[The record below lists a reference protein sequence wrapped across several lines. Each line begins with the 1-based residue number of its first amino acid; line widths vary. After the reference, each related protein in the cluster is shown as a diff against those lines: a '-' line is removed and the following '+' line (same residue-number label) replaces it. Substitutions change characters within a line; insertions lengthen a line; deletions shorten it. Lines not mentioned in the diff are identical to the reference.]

1 MADKDYQIDIGG
13 KQLSL
18 KVSDWAE
25 QASGSVLCRMG
36 DTLVMVNAVMAERR
50 PNLGFFPLTVEYEEK
65 FYAAGKILGSR
76 FVRREGRPADEAIIT
91 ARLIDRAIR
100 PLFPTH
106 LSNEIQVV
114 ATCLSWDGANDPDVL
129 GLMGASL
136 ALGIS
141 HAPWSGPLGVVRVGR
156 KEGKFILNPTYE
168 ERRGADMD
176 FLFSAVSAKGGEG
189 DELLIN
195 MVEASAEE
203 IGDSIFEEAFDFA
216 ASALNSM
223 IGLQQTIIRDHG
235 KQKVVLPDPLHDDQT
250 EREVRELLGSRL
262 EQALFGPKQNRMD
275 EVNELKR
282 EIAAIIEGKYP
293 GTGKNDYAKDFFEKE
308 LNFLMRNRI
317 LKEGKRVDGRG
328 LNEVRDLAAEVA
340 LLPRTHGSALFKRG
354 QTKTLSI
361 LTLGTPGDQ
370 KLLAGME
377 FIGKKRFM
385 HHYNF
390 PPYSTGEAKPM
401 RGPGRREI
409 GHGMLVEKALL
420 PVIPEV
426 ADFPYTIRI
435 VTESVSSNGSTSM
448 ASACSSSLALMDA
461 GVPIKRPVAGIS
473 IGLVADE
480 QGKEHRL
487 LTDIQGPE
495 DHHGDMDFKVAGT
508 TKGITAV
515 QMDVK
520 IKGIPSSVFAE
531 ALKAAREAR
540 LKILQDV
547 IASVLEKPRPELSPW
562 APRIYTLW
570 INKEKIGGL
579 IGPGGKMI
587 RRIIEECEVEIDVE
601 DSGQVFVTA
610 VKEEAAQKALEWI
623 RNITKE
629 VTIGE
634 LFTGRVVKTTIFGA
648 FVELF
653 PGQEGMVHI
662 SELAPRRVEKL
673 EDVVHVGDMIPVKV
687 IKIDDQGKIGL
698 SLKQAKQ

>member
-1 MADKDYQIDIGG
+1 MADKNYQIDIGG
-13 KQLSL
+13 KQLSFR
-18 KVSDWAE
+18 VSDWAE
-25 QASGSVLCRMG
+25 QASGSVLCRIG
-36 DTLVMVNAVMAERR
+36 DTLVMVNAVMASPR

-65 FYAAGKILGSR
+65 FYAAGRILGSR
-76 FVRREGRPADEAIIT
+76 YMRREGRPADEAIIT

-100 PLFPTH
+100 PLFPPH

-114 ATCLSWDGANDPDVL
+114 ATCLSWDGENDPDIL
-129 GLMGASL
+129 GLLGASL

-141 HAPWSGPLGVVRVGR
+141 HAPWLGPLGAVRVGR
-156 KEGKFILNPTYE
+156 KDGKFILNPTYE
-168 ERRGADMD
+168 ERRTADMD
-176 FLFSAVSAKGGEG
+176 FLFSVVQEG
-189 DELLIN
+189 DELLVN
-195 MVEASAEE
+195 MVEAEAEE
-203 IGDSIFEEAFDFA
+203 AEEKAFEEALGFA
-216 ASALNSM
+216 SSALSDM
-223 IGLQQTIIRDHG
+223 INLQQTIIQDHG

-262 EQALFGPKQNRMD
+262 AEALFQGNKQARMD
-275 EVNELKR
+275 EVNTLKR
-282 EIAAIIEGKYP
+282 EMAATIEGRYP
-293 GTGKNDYAKDFFEKE
+293 SAGKSDYAKDFFETE
-308 LNFLMRNRI
+308 LNRLMRERI
-317 LKEGKRVDGRG
+317 LKEGKRVDDRD
-328 LNEVRDLAAEVA
+328 LNEVRELAAEVS

-370 KLLAGME
+370 KLLEGME
-377 FIGKKRFM
+377 YIGKKRFM

-473 IGLVADE
+473 IGLVTNE

-508 TKGITAV
+508 TEGITAV

-520 IKGIPSSVFAE
+520 MKGIPSSVFAQ

-540 LKILQDV
+540 LKILQDA
-547 IASVLEKPRPELSPW
+547 IAPVLEKPRPELSLW
-562 APRIYTLW
+562 APRLYTLW

-610 VKEEAAQKALEWI
+610 TKEEAAQKALEWI

-629 VTIGE
+629 VAMGE
-634 LFTGRVVKTTIFGA
+634 LFTGRVVKTTTFGA

-662 SELAPRRVEKL
+662 SELAPRRVEKV

-698 SLKQAKQ
+698 SLKQATQ

>member
-1 MADKDYQIDIGG
+1 MADKNYQIDIGG
-13 KQLSL
+13 KQLSFR
-18 KVSDWAE
+18 VSDWAE
-25 QASGSVLCRMG
+25 QASGSVLCRIG
-36 DTLVMVNAVMAERR
+36 DTLVMVNAVMASPR

-65 FYAAGKILGSR
+65 FYAAGRILGSR
-76 FVRREGRPADEAIIT
+76 YMRREGRPADEAIIT

-100 PLFPTH
+100 PLFPPH

-114 ATCLSWDGANDPDVL
+114 ATCLSWDGENDPDIL
-129 GLMGASL
+129 GLLGASL

-141 HAPWSGPLGVVRVGR
+141 HAPWLGPLGAVRVGR
-156 KEGKFILNPTYE
+156 KDGKFILNPTYE
-168 ERRGADMD
+168 ERRTADMD
-176 FLFSAVSAKGGEG
+176 FLFSVVQEG
-189 DELLIN
+189 DELLVN
-195 MVEASAEE
+195 MVEAEAEE
-203 IGDSIFEEAFDFA
+203 AEEKAFEEALGFA
-216 ASALNSM
+216 SSALSGM
-223 IGLQQTIIRDHG
+223 INLQQTIIQDHG

-262 EQALFGPKQNRMD
+262 EEALFQGDKLSRMD
-275 EVNELKR
+275 EVNALHR
-282 EIAAIIEGKYP
+282 EMAATIEGRYP
-293 GTGKNDYAKDFFEKE
+293 SAGKSEYAKDFFETE
-308 LNFLMRNRI
+308 LNRLMRDRI

-328 LNEVRDLAAEVA
+328 LNEVRELAAEVS

-370 KLLAGME
+370 KLLEGME

-473 IGLVADE
+473 IGLVTNE

-508 TKGITAV
+508 TEGITAV

-520 IKGIPSSVFAE
+520 MRGIPSNIFAQ

-540 LKILQDV
+540 LKILQDA
-547 IASVLEKPRPELSPW
+547 IAPVLEKPRPELSLW

-610 VKEEAAQKALEWI
+610 TKEEAAQKALEWI

-629 VTIGE
+629 VAMGE
-634 LFTGRVVKTTIFGA
+634 LFTGRVVKTTTFGA

-662 SELAPRRVEKL
+662 SELAPRRVEKV

-698 SLKQAKQ
+698 SLKQATQ

>member
-36 DTLVMVNAVMAERR
+36 DTLVMVNAVMASPR

-76 FVRREGRPADEAIIT
+76 YMRREGRPADEAIIT

-100 PLFPTH
+100 PLFPPH
-106 LSNEIQVV
+106 LKNEIQVV
-114 ATCLSWDGANDPDVL
+114 ATCLSWDGENDPDAL
-129 GLMGASL
+129 GLIGASL

-141 HAPWSGPLGVVRVGR
+141 HAPWSGPLGAVRVGR
-156 KEGKFILNPTYE
+156 KGEVFILNPTYE
-168 ERRGADMD
+168 ERKGSDID
-176 FLFSAVSAKGGEG
+176 FLFSVVQGG
-189 DELLIN
+189 DELLVN
-195 MVEASAEE
+195 MIEASAEE
-203 IGDSIFEEAFDFA
+203 VGEAVFEEALKFA
-216 ASALNSM
+216 APALRGM
-223 IGLQQTIIRDHG
+223 LELQQTIIRDHG

-250 EREVRELLGSRL
+250 EQEVKELLGSRL
-262 EQALFGPKQNRMD
+262 EEALFQGDKHARMD
-275 EVNELKR
+275 KVNALKR
-282 EIAAIIEGKYP
+282 EMAATIEGRYP
-293 GTGKNDYAKDFFEKE
+293 SAGKSDYAKDFFETE
-308 LNFLMRNRI
+308 LDRLMRQRV
-317 LKEGKRVDGRG
+317 LKEGKRVDDRG
-328 LNEVRDLAAEVA
+328 LNEVRKLSAEVS
-340 LLPRTHGSALFKRG
+340 LLPRTHGSALFVRG

-370 KLLAGME
+370 KLLEGME

-409 GHGMLVEKALL
+409 GHGMLAEKALL

-435 VTESVSSNGSTSM
+435 VTEAVSSNGSTSM

-473 IGLVADE
+473 IGLIADE
-480 QGKEHRL
+480 LGKEHRL
-487 LTDIQGPE
+487 LVDIQGPE

-508 TKGITAV
+508 TEGITAV

-520 IKGIPSSVFAE
+520 TNGIPSRVFAE
-531 ALKAAREAR
+531 ALKAAKEVR
-540 LKILQDV
+540 LKILKDV
-547 IASVLEKPRPELSPW
+547 ITQVLAAPRPELSPW
-562 APRIYTLW
+562 APRIYTLR
-570 INKEKIGGL
+570 INKEKIGAL
-579 IGPGGKMI
+579 IGPGGKII

-601 DSGQVFVTA
+601 DSGEVFVTA
-610 VKEEAAQKALEWI
+610 TKEEAAQKAIEWI
-623 RNITKE
+623 RNITRE
-629 VTIGE
+629 VAIGE
-634 LFTGRVVKTTIFGA
+634 VFTGRVVKTAAFGA

-662 SELAPRRVEKL
+662 SELAPRRVEKV

-698 SLKQAKQ
+698 SLKQAQ

>member
-1 MADKDYQIDIGG
+1 MADKDYQIDVGG
-13 KQLSL
+13 KKLSL
-18 KVSDWAE
+18 RVSDWAE

-36 DTLVMVNAVMAERR
+36 DTLVMVNAVMASPRA
-50 PNLGFFPLTVEYEEK
+50 NLGFFPLTVEYEEK

-76 FVRREGRPADEAIIT
+76 YMRREGRPADEAIIT

-100 PLFPTH
+100 PLFPGH

-114 ATCLSWDGANDPDVL
+114 VTCLSWDGENDPDVL
-129 GLMGASL
+129 GLIGASL

-141 HAPWSGPLGVVRVGR
+141 NTPWSGPLGVVRVGR
-156 KEGKFILNPTYE
+156 KGGKFILNPTYE
-168 ERRGADMD
+168 ERRGSDID
-176 FLFSAVSAKGGEG
+176 FLFSVVRQPAEE
-189 DELLIN
+189 DELLVN
-195 MVEASAEE
+195 MIEAAAEE
-203 IGDSIFEEAFDFA
+203 VEEKAFEEVLSFA
-216 ASALNSM
+216 APILRG
-223 IGLQQTIIRDHG
+223 ILDLQQTIIRDHG
-235 KQKVVLPDPLHDDQT
+235 KQKVVLPDPLHDDQI

-262 EQALFGPKQNRMD
+262 EQALFQGNKQARMD

-282 EIAAIIEGKYP
+282 EMAATIEGRYP
-293 GTGKNDYAKDFFEKE
+293 KTGKSDYAKDFFEKE
-308 LNFLMRNRI
+308 LDRLMRNRI
-317 LKEGKRVDGRG
+317 LKEGKRVDDRG
-328 LNEVRDLAAEVA
+328 LNEVRELAAEVS
-340 LLPRTHGSALFKRG
+340 LLPRTHGSALFVRG

-370 KLLAGME
+370 KLLEGME

-409 GHGMLVEKALL
+409 GHGMLAEKALL

-435 VTESVSSNGSTSM
+435 VTEAVSSNGSTSM

-480 QGKEHRL
+480 QRKEHRL
-487 LTDIQGPE
+487 LVDIQGPE

-508 TKGITAV
+508 TEGITAA

-520 IKGIPSSVFAE
+520 TKGIPSRVFAE
-531 ALKAAREAR
+531 ALKAAKEAR
-540 LKILQDV
+540 LKILKD
-547 IASVLEKPRPELSPW
+547 AMAPVLATPRSELSPW
-562 APRIYTLW
+562 APRIYTLT
-570 INKEKIGGL
+570 INKEKIGEL
-579 IGPGGKMI
+579 IGPGGKTI

-601 DSGQVFVTA
+601 DSGEVFVTA
-610 VKEEAAQKALEWI
+610 TKEEAAQKALAWI
-623 RNITKE
+623 KNITRE
-629 VTIGE
+629 VMIGE
-634 LFTGRVVKTTIFGA
+634 TFTGRVVKTAAFGA

-662 SELAPRRVEKL
+662 SELAPRRVERV
-673 EDVVHVGDMIPVKV
+673 EDVTHVGDMIRVKV

-698 SLKQAKQ
+698 SLKQAQ